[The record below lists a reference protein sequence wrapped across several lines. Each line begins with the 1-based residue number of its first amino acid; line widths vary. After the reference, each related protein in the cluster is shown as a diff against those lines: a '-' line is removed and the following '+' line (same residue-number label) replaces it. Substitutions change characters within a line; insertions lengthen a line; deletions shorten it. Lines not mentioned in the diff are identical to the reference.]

1 MPDEQIPRAFSA
13 IRDYGQPMTDLS
25 RNAPGWGAHAP
36 RGAVARLIGL
46 TRSMPAGWLGKR
58 LGFAFRKLAILLL
71 GGRPVDAESLGARF
85 RLAPYNNVC
94 EKRILFAPQD
104 FDAAE
109 REYLAGLIGARFTF
123 LDIGANIGGY
133 ALALAARAGRDA
145 RILAF
150 EPQPDVFDRL
160 IFNISINPFGTVKAM
175 ALAVADR
182 DGELTLFLDPANQG
196 EASVKIVNQDRAG
209 RVRVPARALLGI
221 VEDEGLDHID
231 AMKLDVEGAEDIIL
245 QRFLTDAPASLWPRA
260 IVLEKGESRW
270 SIDLLGFLASKG
282 YRRVMETR
290 NNHVLEHA
298 P

>member
-1 MPDEQIPRAFSA
+1 MIEPTSHTPS
-13 IRDYGQPMTDLS
+13 
-25 RNAPGWGAHAP
+25 PGAAWGAYAP
-36 RGAVARLIGL
+36 HGLVARLIGL
-46 TRSMPAGWLGKR
+46 TRAMPPGWLGKR
-58 LGFAFRKLAILLL
+58 LGFAFRKLAILTL
-71 GGRPVDAESLGARF
+71 GGKPVDAESLGARF

-109 REYLAGLIGARFTF
+109 RGYLEGLMGERFTF

-133 ALALAARAGRDA
+133 ALALAAKAGRDA

-160 IFNISINPFGTVKAM
+160 IFNIGINPFGTVKAM

-182 DGELTLFLDPANQG
+182 DGELTLFLDPSNQG
-196 EASVKIVNQDRAG
+196 EASVKIVSQDRAG

-221 VEDEGLDHID
+221 VEEEGFDHID

-245 QRFLTDAPASLWPRA
+245 QRFLSDAPQSLWPRA

-270 SIDLLGFLASKG
+270 SIDLLGFLAARG
-282 YRRVMETR
+282 YARVMETR
-290 NNHVLEHA
+290 NNHVLERRS
-298 P
+298 

>member
-1 MPDEQIPRAFSA
+1 MNDVS
-13 IRDYGQPMTDLS
+13 S
-25 RNAPGWGAHAP
+25 HNAAWGAHAP

-58 LGFAFRKLAILLL
+58 LGFGFRRLALLLL

-85 RLAPYNNVC
+85 RLSPYRNVC

-104 FDAAE
+104 FDAEE
-109 REYLAGLIGARFTF
+109 RAYLASLIGPRFTF
-123 LDIGANIGGY
+123 LDIGSNVGGY
-133 ALALAARAGRDA
+133 ALALAAKAGRDA

-150 EPQPDVFDRL
+150 EPQPEVFDRL
-160 IFNISINPFGTVKAM
+160 IYNIGINPFGTVKAM

-196 EASVKIVNQDRAG
+196 EASVKIVNRDEAG
-209 RVRVPARALLGI
+209 RVRVPARALFGL
-221 VEDEGLDHID
+221 VQEEGLDHID

-245 QRFLTDAPASLWPRA
+245 QRFLADAPEALWPRA

-270 SIDLLGFLASKG
+270 SLDLLGFLEGKG
-282 YRRVMETR
+282 YARVMETR
-290 NNHVLEHA
+290 NNHVMERHS
-298 P
+298 